1 MLEYAKLFVDLLKAI
16 AWPVALFAIVY
27 MFRAQLRELL
37 PRVRK
42 AGPTGVEIAE
52 QELLKVTRWSG
63 ELKRLPV
70 PRTNL
75 VEAAEKALHEDL
87 QKWPDLER
95 VDLLVN
101 RLAVARISAFFERV
115 YGAIFGS
122 QIRGLK
128 ALVAS
133 DGKVSIADARK
144 FFEEEKL
151 KTPQLA
157 EAKVEFEGWIRYLVN
172 FELVRIENDQVIIT
186 DAGRDFTTYLPAVGL
201 NENKLL

>member
-1 MLEYAKLFVDLLKAI
+1 MLEYAKLFVDLLKGI
-16 AWPVALFAIVY
+16 AWPVALIVIVY

-63 ELKRLPV
+63 ELKPLPV

-75 VEAAEKALHEDL
+75 IERVEMVLHEDL
-87 QKWPDLER
+87 QRFPDAER

-101 RLAVARISAFFERV
+101 RLAVARLATIFERA

-133 DGKVSIADARK
+133 AGQASIADARK

-151 KTPQLA
+151 RTPALA
-157 EAKVEFEGWIRYLVN
+157 ETKVEFEGWIKYLVN
-172 FELVRIENDQVIIT
+172 FELVKIENDHVIIM
-186 DAGRDFTTYLPAVGL
+186 DAGRDFVTYLHAVGL
-201 NENKLL
+201 NENKSL